1 MPLAKCLV
9 ITGSAPTVVQ
19 TDIRQPNG
27 FKMISAMQFQKGLA
41 RDEPRFMAI
50 PLESLENPGET
61 VPKDILCVLEKY
73 SDVMPDSLP
82 KSLPPRRMI
91 DHEIELLPG
100 AKPPAK
106 NAYRMAPPELAELR
120 KQLDELL
127 SAGFIRPAKAPY
139 GAPVLFQKKKDGSL
153 RLCIDYRALNKLTIR
168 NKYPLPIITDL
179 FDRGEIFLEARLA
192 DRDIIKSE
200 LQREMSPRRP
210 VSQDTEP
217 SNSS

>member
-1 MPLAKCLV
+1 
-9 ITGSAPTVVQ
+9 
-19 TDIRQPNG
+19 
-27 FKMISAMQFQKGLA
+27 
-41 RDEPRFMAI
+41 
-50 PLESLENPGET
+50 
-61 VPKDILCVLEKY
+61 
-73 SDVMPDSLP
+73 
-82 KSLPPRRMI
+82 MI